1 MPISVQCSTCRKRF
15 KAGDQL
21 AGKRVKC
28 PQCGSV
34 IAIPQRMAEAA
45 LSASS
50 DMASREPAPSIFD
63 EEDIPLQS
71 ATKPA
76 AQPLK
81 PCPGCGA
88 EMPGQAVLCIRCG
101 FDTRSGRKLDL
112 GTGGNVSD
120 FGATTGKKKRRKRDT
135 PQQWAFLYGCGASL
149 GFALVGALMWWIA
162 FYFTGFEFGIIAW
175 ALGGMAGGGMALAYG
190 HEEMLGGL
198 AAAFMAF
205 LGIWAANAMML
216 GTVMLNP
223 DKFVHMVP
231 GPDLAT
237 VALADDAG
245 FADDPMFAQANVPNE
260 ADAADADVPVDMF
273 PEEEMPEVEG
283 FAGFAIM
290 ALIVIVASFI
300 MCFAGFYKI
309 LWLVFALSTAYKLGS
324 GGNWSD

>member
-1 MPISVQCSTCRKRF
+1 MPISTQCSACRKRF
-15 KAGDQL
+15 KAADQL

-28 PQCGSV
+28 PQCGST
-34 IAIPQRMAEAA
+34 ITIPQVLPEVA

-50 DMASREPAPSIFD
+50 DMPSREPVTSVFD

-71 ATKPA
+71 MSKPA
-76 AQPLK
+76 AQPSRS
-81 PCPGCGA
+81 CPGCGA
-88 EMPGQAVLCIRCG
+88 DMPAQAVLCVHCG

-112 GTGGNVSD
+112 GTVDGSPD
-120 FGATTGKKKRRKRDT
+120 FGAPMGKKKRRKRET
-135 PQQWAFLYGCGASL
+135 PQKWAFLYGCAASL
-149 GFALVGALMWWIA
+149 GFALVGALMWWLA
-162 FYFTGFEFGIIAW
+162 FYVTGFEFGIIAW
-175 ALGGMAGGGMALAYG
+175 ALGGMAGGGMAMAYG

-198 AAAFMAF
+198 AAAAMAF

-223 DKFVHMVP
+223 EQFVNAAAE
-231 GPDLAT
+231 PDMAA
-237 VALADDAG
+237 VALADDAA
-245 FADDPMFAQANVPNE
+245 FANDPAFAQALVPDGA
-260 ADAADADVPVDMF
+260 ADADADVPVEVF
-273 PEEEMPEVEG
+273 PEEMPAVEG
-283 FAGFAIM
+283 FVGFAVM